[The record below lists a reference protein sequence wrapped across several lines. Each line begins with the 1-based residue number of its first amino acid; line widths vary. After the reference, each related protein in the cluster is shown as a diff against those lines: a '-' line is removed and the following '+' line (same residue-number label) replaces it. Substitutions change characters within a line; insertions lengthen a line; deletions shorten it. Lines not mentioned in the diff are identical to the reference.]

1 MAMLAR
7 DSRRTNTH
15 RVGLIVEARAV
26 VEAVGLRRVAPH
38 RVADAV
44 DAHRVAEIA
53 VALES
58 WMIQNV

>member
-1 MAMLAR
+1 MFAV
-7 DSRRTNTH
+7 DSRWAMTYGVR
-15 RVGLIVEARAV
+15 LIVDARAV
-26 VEAVGLRRVAPH
+26 VKTVGLRRVAPH

>member
-1 MAMLAR
+1 MLAGG
-7 DSRRTNTH
+7 SWWTQTH
-15 RVGLIVEARAV
+15 RVGLVVDARAV
-26 VEAVGLRRVAPH
+26 VEAVGLRCVAPH

-58 WMIQNV
+58 